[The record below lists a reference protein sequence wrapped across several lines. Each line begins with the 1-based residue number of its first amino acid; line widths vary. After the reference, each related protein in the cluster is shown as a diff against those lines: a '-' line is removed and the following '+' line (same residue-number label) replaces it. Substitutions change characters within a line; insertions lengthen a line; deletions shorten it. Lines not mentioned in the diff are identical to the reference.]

1 MIMTPTAFFSRRTR
15 TRSAF
20 TLVELLTV
28 IAIIGILA
36 AILIPV
42 VGRVRESARQNQ
54 CLSQVR
60 QLALA
65 ARMYA
70 QDNKNMLPPAM
81 VDSAGGATTWYQ
93 SIAGYLSIDP
103 SLLGAAPKLRAVGIQ
118 ICPTFEPSTNRA
130 TSYGLNN
137 YMFKGMSYSHRWS
150 YSIPVVPSPSRIF
163 MIGEKNGNVE
173 QVADTG
179 GAVPEY
185 RHSQGGNW
193 AFVDGHVEYI
203 KAPVA
208 SSDPRW
214 KWW

>member
-1 MIMTPTAFFSRRTR
+1 
-15 TRSAF
+15 
-20 TLVELLTV
+20 
-28 IAIIGILA
+28 
-36 AILIPV
+36 
-42 VGRVRESARQNQ
+42 
-54 CLSQVR
+54 VR

-70 QDNKNMLPPAM
+70 QDNKNMLPPSIAH
-81 VDSAGGATTWYQ
+81 SADANTSWYQ

-103 SLLGAAPKLRAVGIQ
+103 NLLGAAPKLRAVGVQ
-118 ICPTFEPSTNRA
+118 ICPSFEPNVNRA
-130 TSYGLNN
+130 SSYGLNY
-137 YMFKGMSYSHRWS
+137 YMFKGIPNAHRWS
-150 YSIPVVPSPSRIF
+150 YNVTVVPSPSRTF

-179 GAVPEY
+179 SASPEY
-185 RHSQGGNW
+185 RHSGGSNW

-203 KAPVA
+203 KGPVQ